1 MLKIYIILYP
11 SERIVFQNINTT
23 QDYIPTHNKRLLIYP
38 NSQLYHAYKKYAI
51 SYAYDLYEYVGNEDI
66 NTLNI
71 AK

>member
-51 SYAYDLYEYVGNEDI
+51 SYAYDLYEYGGNEDI